1 MQRPKRTTKANDITK
16 ESGLLSLF
24 SGTRWRT
31 RLQGMHDLN
40 VSLPGSSR
48 ESVLLRIFLLPLC
61 DQLVTKPAGYVK
73 SGVDHL
79 RSLKI
84 CARPLP
90 SLWPGYH
97 LSMQFELPDERGI
110 CFLLPSGSVIAQPSA
125 WRGHA

>member
-1 MQRPKRTTKANDITK
+1 MQRIKTHNKADEITK
-16 ESGLLSLF
+16 KIGILSLF
-24 SGTRWRT
+24 SGTRRSL

-40 VSLPGSSR
+40 VSRPGSSR

-61 DQLVTKPAGYVK
+61 DQLVTKPAGQVK

-90 SLWPGYH
+90 SL
-97 LSMQFELPDERGI
+97 
-110 CFLLPSGSVIAQPSA
+110 
-125 WRGHA
+125 